1 MISVFIEFLLLLLQ
15 FGLVLVQ
22 TLVGLVL
29 PTKRKN
35 VSGKNIL
42 ITGSAQG
49 IGKEMAILLH
59 KLGANLALVDINQ
72 VRRRRS
78 SLVDFQN
85 DLPAITLAT
94 EIE

>member
-1 MISVFIEFLLLLLQ
+1 MIAVFIEFLLLLLQ

-22 TLVGLVL
+22 TLLGLFL

-35 VSGKNIL
+35 VTGKNIL

-59 KLGANLALVDINQ
+59 NLGANLALVDINQ
-72 VRRRRS
+72 VR
-78 SLVDFQN
+78 
-85 DLPAITLAT
+85 
-94 EIE
+94 